1 MSAGTAII
9 LSTRDER
16 FGAAVAAQAEAAAV
30 LKQQGLA
37 LEVKNGGEHWIV
49 REGKRIVVQWWPSTA
64 KITPGETWRRS
75 ERRGTIAEFV
85 AFVGQT
91 LREERNHPPIILPK
105 NQKGL
110 RPIKHRGQIAGYAK
124 DLGGSWSPLDANRK
138 VLAAPIRKVADCAR
152 FICEVAASQ
161 PCSKCGVRP
170 THACGYCGV
179 ILCDEHG
186 KQHDPPDCPPMF
198 EAYERELAAMA
209 AFSPGAWTPSA
220 EDIADVQVLAS
231 PDQLGPIAPWDY
243 STAPDPATA
252 VPNMPTEAGRQLGEL
267 LAKLADEAEAEQQ
280 RDFPDMI
287 PRCNDCAF
295 RAGTRPNGCE
305 ETLMDAIKCAV
316 EARPFY
322 CHKGTQDGAMVPTRL
337 CSGAMVLYQGKTAE
351 RLRQIVGLSGDPR
364 VVEVARQLDRVAE
377 DERALDP
384 FMGSG
389 STIVDFLGSPLAA
402 VKPSQGPL
410 RPEDIVTTRPAI
422 RLSPEGEIAA
432 VDVGTGERT
441 VLDRQ
446 VGKRYAEIAGDAI
459 AAFLAC
465 PEAQA
470 AARAPEPESCE
481 RCGSN
486 VEADG
491 HCATCEDEFN
501 PPGDSGPVDEED
513 PDGPVLCGGVV
524 LVPPE
529 DDTYPEGDPL

>member
-16 FGAAVAAQAEAAAV
+16 FGRALEHQHEVAAL

-49 REGKRIVVQWWPSTA
+49 REGKRIVLQWWPSTA

-75 ERRGTIAEFV
+75 ERRGTIAEFI
-85 AFVGQT
+85 AFVGHT

-138 VLAAPIRKVADCAR
+138 VLAPPIRKVADCAR
-152 FICEVAASQ
+152 FVCEVAASQ

-170 THACGYCGV
+170 TRTCGYCGV

-186 KQHDPPDCPPMF
+186 KEHDPPDCPPMM
-198 EAYERELAAMA
+198 EAYERELARMAVPSPEDQARAALFGGLSRVPQLGQARA
-209 AFSPGAWTPSA
+209 AFGVPA
-220 EDIADVQVLAS
+220 EGLPAV
-231 PDQLGPIAPWDY
+231 APWDY

-252 VPNMPTEAGRQLGEL
+252 VPNMPTKAGRQLGEL

-322 CHKGTQDGAMVPTRL
+322 CHKGTQDGAKAPTRL

-364 VVEVARQLDRVAE
+364 VVEVARQLDRVAKDE
-377 DERALDP
+377 RELIRLTPDGDIAVVDVETGKREVIDRLRSRALADERA
-384 FMGSG
+384 
-389 STIVDFLGSPLAA
+389 A
-402 VKPSQGPL
+402 
-410 RPEDIVTTRPAI
+410 E
-422 RLSPEGEIAA
+422 
-432 VDVGTGERT
+432 
-441 VLDRQ
+441 LDRSSADFTPPHVTMAALRVQ
-446 VGKRYAEIAGDAI
+446 AKVSDDGIALLPA
-459 AAFLAC
+459 
-465 PEAQA
+465 
-470 AARAPEPESCE
+470 APETCE

-501 PPGDSGPVDEED
+501 PPGDSGPVDED
-513 PDGPVLCGGVV
+513 DIDGPVLCGGVV
-524 LVPPE
+524 LVPPDDD